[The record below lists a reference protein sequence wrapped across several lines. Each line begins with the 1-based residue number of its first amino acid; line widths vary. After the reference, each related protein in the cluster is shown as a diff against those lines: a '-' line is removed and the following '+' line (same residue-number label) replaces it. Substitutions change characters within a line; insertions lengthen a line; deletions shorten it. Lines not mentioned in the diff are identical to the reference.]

1 MKNNSLK
8 ITLALTL
15 FLISFGIKAQLKFG
29 VRAGLNASTVSFPNL
44 PNKSE
49 KLGFHVGIFTDI
61 PVVEDFMSVQPEL
74 SYSTKGTSFKVLS
87 EKQSINMNYVDF
99 ILPVSFKMSDFNINV
114 GPFASYLISTP
125 DYKYYQN
132 NSVLVDAFKKFDA
145 GLSAG
150 LGYNFNK
157 MVIGVRYN
165 QGFIDVTQDNARA
178 FLGSGKNAVGQ
189 LSIGY
194 KF

>member
-1 MKNNSLK
+1 MKNMNKNTIL
-8 ITLALTL
+8 ILAM
-15 FLISFGIKAQLKFG
+15 FLISFRTKAQLKFG
-29 VRAGLNASTVSFPNL
+29 VRAGLNASNVSFPNL

-49 KLGFHVGIFTDI
+49 KIGFHVGLFTDI

-74 SYSTKGTSFKVLS
+74 SYSTKGTDFKVLS

-99 ILPVSFKMSDFNINV
+99 FLPVSFKMSDFNITV

-125 DYKYYQN
+125 DYTYYNN

-145 GLSAG
+145 GLTAG

-157 MVIGVRYN
+157 MMIGVRYN
-165 QGFIDVTQDNARA
+165 QGFIDVTQDNSRA
-178 FLGSGKNAVGQ
+178 LLGSGKNAVGQ
-189 LSIGY
+189 LSLGY

>member
-1 MKNNSLK
+1 MKNNSKK
-8 ITLALTL
+8 ITIAFAL
-15 FLISFGIKAQLKFG
+15 FLISFGIKAQVKFG
-29 VRAGLNASTVSFPNL
+29 VRAGLNTSTVSFPNL

-49 KLGFHVGIFTDI
+49 KIGFHVGVFTDI
-61 PVVEDFMSVQPEL
+61 PVVENFMSVQPEL
-74 SYSTKGTSFKVLS
+74 SYATKGTSFKVLS
-87 EKQSINMNYVDF
+87 EKQSINMNYVDL
-99 ILPVSFKMSDFNINV
+99 ILPVSFKMGDFNINV

-125 DYKYYQN
+125 DYTYYNN

-157 MVIGVRYN
+157 MMIGIRYN
-165 QGFIDVTQDNARA
+165 QGFIDVTEDNARA
-178 FLGSGKNAVGQ
+178 LLGSGKNAVGQ
-189 LSIGY
+189 LSLGY

>member
-1 MKNNSLK
+1 MKNNSKK
-8 ITLALTL
+8 IGLVAAL
-15 FLISFGIKAQLKFG
+15 FLMGFTVNAQLKFG

-49 KLGFHVGIFTDI
+49 KIGFHAGVFTDI
-61 PVVEDFMSVQPEL
+61 PVVENFMSVQPEL
-74 SYSTKGTSFKVLS
+74 SYSTKGTSFKLLS
-87 EKQSINMNYVDF
+87 EKQSIEMNYVDF
-99 ILPVSFKMSDFNINV
+99 LLPVSFKMSNFNINV

-125 DYKYYQN
+125 DYTYYNN

-145 GLSAG
+145 GLTAG

-157 MVIGVRYN
+157 MMIGVRYN
-165 QGFIDVTQDNARA
+165 QGFIDVTEDNSRA

>member
-1 MKNNSLK
+1 MKNNSIK
-8 ITLALTL
+8 ITLAVTL

-49 KLGFHVGIFTDI
+49 KLGFHVGVFTDI

>member
-1 MKNNSLK
+1 MKNTSKK
-8 ITLALTL
+8 ITIVFAL
-15 FLISFGIKAQLKFG
+15 FLISFGIKAQVKFG

-49 KLGFHVGIFTDI
+49 KIGFHVGVFTD
-61 PVVEDFMSVQPEL
+61 VLLVENFMSIQPEL
-74 SYSTKGTSFKVLS
+74 SYSTKGTSFKLLN

-99 ILPVSFKMSDFNINV
+99 LLPISFKMSDFNINV

-125 DYKYYQN
+125 DYTYYN
-132 NSVLVDAFKKFDA
+132 DNSVLVDAFKKFDA
-145 GLSAG
+145 GLTAG

-157 MVIGVRYN
+157 MMIGVRYN
-165 QGFIDVTQDNARA
+165 QGFIDVTEDKARA
-178 FLGSGKNAVGQ
+178 VLGSGKNAVGQ
-189 LSIGY
+189 ISIGY

>member
-1 MKNNSLK
+1 
-8 ITLALTL
+8 
-15 FLISFGIKAQLKFG
+15 
-29 VRAGLNASTVSFPNL
+29 
-44 PNKSE
+44 
-49 KLGFHVGIFTDI
+49 
-61 PVVEDFMSVQPEL
+61 
-74 SYSTKGTSFKVLS
+74 
-87 EKQSINMNYVDF
+87 MNYVDF

>member
-1 MKNNSLK
+1 MKNNSKK
-8 ITLALTL
+8 IIFAFAL
-15 FLISFGIKAQLKFG
+15 FLVSFGIKAQLKFG

-49 KLGFHVGIFTDI
+49 KLGFHVGVFTDI

-178 FLGSGKNAVGQ
+178 ILGSGKNAVGQ

>member
-1 MKNNSLK
+1 MKNNSKK
-8 ITLALTL
+8 ITIAFAL

-44 PNKSE
+44 QNKSE
-49 KLGFHVGIFTDI
+49 KLGFHVGVFTDI

-87 EKQSINMNYVDF
+87 EKQSINMNYVDL

-125 DYKYYQN
+125 DYTYYN
-132 NSVLVDAFKKFDA
+132 DNSVLVDAFKKFDA

-157 MVIGVRYN
+157 MMIGVRYN
-165 QGFIDVTQDNARA
+165 QGFIDVTEDNARA